1 MMILQSFYLGQ
12 VNNNHSAMPLL
23 VLISLFHSCFG
34 RQVSILY
41 QDREGERRNWNVC
54 VRTHVRVCVCLG
66 VSVCA
71 HTCVCLCE
79 YTHLQDA
86 ALS

>member
-41 QDREGERRNWNVC
+41 QDREGERRNV
-54 VRTHVRVCVCLG
+54 VEHTLHVW
-66 VSVCA
+66 S
-71 HTCVCLCE
+71 TCQSPYKVP
-79 YTHLQDA
+79 
-86 ALS
+86 